1 LSAII
6 LILCAANSAEF
17 NHPPITMPYL
27 KNALGGLGRS
37 VTDTARHAFA
47 GAEGVARWRKLA
59 LYVVMFALPGG
70 SIVVL
75 LFAWADR
82 RRAQRA
88 AGGVEAAASTAGA
101 TLPCAGGQPACR
113 AACAAPSAKGRRPAP
128 HHARGNDA

>member
-1 LSAII
+1 
-6 LILCAANSAEF
+6 
-17 NHPPITMPYL
+17 MPYL

-75 LFAWADR
+75 LFAWAEH
-82 RRAQRA
+82 RRARRA
-88 AGGVEAAASTAGA
+88 AGGVDAAAPIGGA
-101 TLPCAGGQPACR
+101 IAPCTGGQPACR
-113 AACAAPSAKGRRPAP
+113 AACAAPRAKTRRAG
-128 HHARGNDA
+128 RGNDA

>member
-1 LSAII
+1 ML
-6 LILCAANSAEF
+6 
-17 NHPPITMPYL
+17 YL

-47 GAEGVARWRKLA
+47 GADGVARWRKLA

-82 RRAQRA
+82 RRALR
-88 AGGVEAAASTAGA
+88 AAASAEA
-101 TLPCAGGQPACR
+101 TSSTSAPSLPCIGGQPACR
-113 AACAAPSAKGRRPAP
+113 AACATPRTPGRRPAP
-128 HHARGNDA
+128 RRLPGNDA

>member
-1 LSAII
+1 ML
-6 LILCAANSAEF
+6 
-17 NHPPITMPYL
+17 YL

-47 GAEGVARWRKLA
+47 GADGVARWRKLA

-82 RRAQRA
+82 RRALRA
-88 AGGVEAAASTAGA
+88 AADAEAASTSPTNAPP
-101 TLPCAGGQPACR
+101 LPCTGGQPACR
-113 AACAAPSAKGRRPAP
+113 AASATPRTPGRRPAP
-128 HHARGNDA
+128 RRLPGNDA